1 MWLMLL
7 RTTMRAILWVMYT
20 GEFLYAAI
28 DSISFFIN
36 PKKNHAY
43 REMLY
48 CLDQWLRERHII
60 PFVNP
65 DLVFLC
71 SREGEGVGGLVK
83 AIIDNPLFK
92 EHARPPED
100 DLVISLNNPIF
111 STNSTQQL
119 DTAVP
124 H

>member
-1 MWLMLL
+1 M
-7 RTTMRAILWVMYT
+7 V
-20 GEFLYAAI
+20 
-28 DSISFFIN
+28 
-36 PKKNHAY
+36 
-43 REMLY
+43 Y
-48 CLDQWLRERHII
+48 CLDQLLRERHVI

-92 EHARPPED
+92 EHVRPPED
-100 DLVISLNNPIF
+100 DLVIYISLNNPTF
-111 STNSTQQL
+111 ATNSTQQL
-119 DTAVP
+119 DTAVS

>member
-1 MWLMLL
+1 M
-7 RTTMRAILWVMYT
+7 V
-20 GEFLYAAI
+20 
-28 DSISFFIN
+28 
-36 PKKNHAY
+36 Y
-43 REMLY
+43 R
-48 CLDQWLRERHII
+48 LDQWLRERHVI

-92 EHARPPED
+92 EHVRPPED
-100 DLVISLNNPIF
+100 DLVISLNNPTF

-119 DTAVP
+119 DTAVS